1 MKLIFFHITQVSSY
15 TNHPELKAQ
24 ATQMD
29 TVSGLSRKGTEE
41 CTFWGP
47 ATRESRDR
55 PELMSGPSA
64 VSWREIGC
72 MDEGVFI
79 ESEVFQLGKGASK
92 DFQA

>member
-1 MKLIFFHITQVSSY
+1 
-15 TNHPELKAQ
+15 
-24 ATQMD
+24 MD
-29 TVSGLSRKGTEE
+29 TVSGISRKDTEE
-41 CTFWGP
+41 GTFWGP

-55 PELMSGPSA
+55 PELVSGPSA

-79 ESEVFQLGKGASK
+79 EFEVFQLEKGASK